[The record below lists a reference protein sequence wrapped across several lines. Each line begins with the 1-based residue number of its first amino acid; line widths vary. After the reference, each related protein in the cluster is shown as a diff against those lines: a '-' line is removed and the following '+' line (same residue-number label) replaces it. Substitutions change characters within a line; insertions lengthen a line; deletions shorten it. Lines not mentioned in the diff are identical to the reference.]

1 MSYSKKLCQQ
11 MCNLVST
18 VSNRFP
24 EDKKLS
30 LACTA
35 LETLKNHNNRKLT
48 SFYIS
53 QIYLKETKYGH
64 FRELVKNRNT
74 EFFLTDKDVL
84 GKKGT
89 EFAQNMNLGNNKEEI
104 DIFIENL
111 REHWRELSEGERNAI
126 WSYFDVLNLLAQKYL
141 EQTISV
147 NATQH

>member
-11 MCNLVST
+11 MCNLVTT

-30 LACTA
+30 LASTA

-64 FRELVKNRNT
+64 FRNLVKNRDD
-74 EFFLTDKDVL
+74 EFFMTEEDVL

-89 EFAQNMNLGNNKEEI
+89 EFARNMKLGNDKKEI

-111 REHWRELSEGERNAI
+111 REHWRELSEEERNAI